1 MRQRKGLLVLAVV
14 GLVVQGCGLASDAGP
29 AVTVTD
35 SAGVRL
41 VHHQVSRPPPSWSTV
56 TDGVRS
62 LEGDPDSPMFEIGSA
77 IKLRDGRYAVAD
89 GGNARVVFFDA
100 SGTLTST
107 TGRSGEGP
115 GEFQHLTLLARGAA
129 DSILVW
135 DRQLRRVSVLAPT
148 GDFAHSFSL
157 ESTED
162 VPFASVSGV
171 YADGSFLATGAV
183 DTGGGAPATGRQIY
197 SSPAFHFGPDGTFR
211 SNTGVFPTSESY
223 YEVGDRGFSVFPVL
237 FGRQAFRLTA
247 GNQLI
252 AATSDRYELRFH
264 APDGALTMIVRRE
277 SRDRPVTS
285 EARRSLVERLVQAS
299 RAGQQDRLRTVLSQM
314 EVPEYLPEFSD
325 VFADPLA
332 RIWVREYEVEDGPLA
347 EWRVYDGEGLAIGS
361 ISLPARFT
369 PTDAGADFVVGIT
382 TDDLDVETVVEYPI
396 HR

>member
-1 MRQRKGLLVLAVV
+1 
-14 GLVVQGCGLASDAGP
+14 
-29 AVTVTD
+29 
-35 SAGVRL
+35 
-41 VHHQVSRPPPSWSTV
+41 
-56 TDGVRS
+56 
-62 LEGDPDSPMFEIGSA
+62 MFEIGPA

-129 DSILVW
+129 DSLLVW
-135 DRQLRRVSVLAPT
+135 DRQLRRVSVLSPT

-171 YADGSFLATGAV
+171 YADGSFLATGFV
-183 DTGGGAPATGRQIY
+183 DTGGGAPTTGRQIY
-197 SSPAFHFGPDGTFR
+197 SSPSFHFGPDGTFR

-223 YEVGDRGFSVFPVL
+223 YEVSDRGFSVFPVL
-237 FGRQAFRLTA
+237 FGRQAFRMTA
-247 GNQLI
+247 GNRLVV
-252 AATSDRYELRFH
+252 ATSDRYELRFH
-264 APDGALTMIVRRE
+264 AQDGALTMIVRRD

-325 VFADPLA
+325 VFADPLG
-332 RIWVREYEVEDGPLA
+332 RIWVREYEVEEGPLA
-347 EWRVYDGEGLAIGS
+347 EWHIYDEEGLAIGS
-361 ISLPARFT
+361 ISLPARFA
-369 PTDAGADFVVGIT
+369 PSDAGDDFVVGIT
-382 TDDLDVETVVEYPI
+382 TDDLDVQTVVEYPI